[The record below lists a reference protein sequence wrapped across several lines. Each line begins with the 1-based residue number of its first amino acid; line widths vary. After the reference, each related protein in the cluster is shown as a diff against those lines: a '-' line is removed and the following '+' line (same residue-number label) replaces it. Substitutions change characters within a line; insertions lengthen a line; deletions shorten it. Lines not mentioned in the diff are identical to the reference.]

1 MEGITYAAY
10 RAVHARMFPGVKEYY
25 TPFIAPDTTGSFKS
39 RYLRELT
46 ADRAEGLCV
55 IPQLLAS
62 RPEPFCATAEKLRA
76 LGFEEIDL
84 NLG

>member
-39 RYLRELT
+39 RYLR
-46 ADRAEGLCV
+46 D
-55 IPQLLAS
+55 S